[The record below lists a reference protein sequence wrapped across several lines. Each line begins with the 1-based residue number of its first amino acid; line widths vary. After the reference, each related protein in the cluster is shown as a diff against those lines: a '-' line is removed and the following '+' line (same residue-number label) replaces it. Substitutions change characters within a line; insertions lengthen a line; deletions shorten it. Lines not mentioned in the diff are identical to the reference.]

1 MTNPSG
7 PLSVKEADTGL
18 DRVIPKT
25 QIGNEPSVG
34 FFVSLE
40 IQNCC
45 QTHWVT
51 TCGGGNQQRPE
62 WALNT
67 HKTTSE
73 WVLVGITCK
82 VRVYAGVKRRSSG
95 TEGWK
100 PRSVLLDV
108 ETTRVR
114 PGLITPLESL
124 CQTISSDW

>member
-45 QTHWVT
+45 QTHWMT

-82 VRVYAGVKRRSSG
+82 VRVYAGVKTTIKRYGGLEAPIRAARRRNNAG
-95 TEGWK
+95 ATGFDH
-100 PRSVLLDV
+100 PAR
-108 ETTRVR
+108 
-114 PGLITPLESL
+114 ITLPNNKL
-124 CQTISSDW
+124 